1 MRKERQIDIIKMEI
15 TEALDKGETDKK
27 IIWDIVE
34 ANTGFPRPS
43 IRRVS
48 RDLVKD
54 FEHKV
59 KVLSASWKRP
69 GK

>member
-1 MRKERQIDIIKMEI
+1 MKKDRQADIIKMEI
-15 TEALDKGETDKK
+15 NEALDKGETDKK

-48 RDLVKD
+48 QDLVKD
-54 FEHKV
+54 FNDKI
-59 KVLSASWKRP
+59 KILTAAWKRP